1 MMTGSAL
8 AIPWEQQN
16 IPAILNAWYGGEA
29 AGTAVADILFGDY
42 SPSGKLPVTFYKS
55 DADLPPFDDYSMQNR
70 TYRYFKGE
78 PLYPF
83 GFGLSYTNFNY
94 SSLKLSKT
102 KIKKNETVTAEVSVT
117 NNGKMKSDEVV
128 QLYLTH
134 QSGQDIPLYALKAF
148 KRITLLPGASQK
160 VRFTITPDMMKL
172 VNEDGKSVLNSGEI
186 KVSIG
191 GSLPSQRSEDLGA
204 AKPAEA
210 QIIIQ

>member
-1 MMTGSAL
+1 
-8 AIPWEQQN
+8 
-16 IPAILNAWYGGEA
+16 
-29 AGTAVADILFGDY
+29 
-42 SPSGKLPVTFYKS
+42 
-55 DADLPPFDDYSMQNR
+55 
-70 TYRYFKGE
+70 
-78 PLYPF
+78 LYPF

-117 NNGKMKSDEVV
+117 NNGKMKGDEVV

-134 QSGQDIPLYALKAF
+134 QSGQDIPLHALKGF

-160 VRFTITPDMMKL
+160 VRFTIAPDMMKL